1 MERIKFDFNAYKKN
15 VRFSN
20 VVVNHKRPDCHFK
33 ELKIDRKYIS
43 LEILICLSKHKF
55 VFSD

>member
-1 MERIKFDFNAYKKN
+1 MHIKN

-33 ELKIDRKYIS
+33 ELKIDRKNFVGNPDM
-43 LEILICLSKHKF
+43 LVQTQICVL
-55 VFSD
+55 